1 MGAGNNYRVEISD
14 RCIQCGM
21 CAEYCGFGVLVLVEN
36 FIQVRPTGCSGCGA
50 CAEVCPEQAIRIVPV
65 EPSQRQE
72 AGVAVP
78 LTDLREFVMAVLLR
92 IGVPEDEASI
102 VTASLLE
109 ADLRGTSSHG
119 VARLA
124 GYIKRIRLGLMQ
136 AATDFKVEKQ
146 SGVVVVCD
154 AGNGWGQVA
163 GLRAME
169 LCIKSAKRYGVGVAT
184 VKRSNHFGRAS
195 FYTLAASRAGLIGLV
210 MSNTGP
216 SMAAWGGKT
225 PVLGTNPISVAA
237 PAPWGE
243 FCLDMALTTV
253 AKSRIRLAGKE
264 GHEIPPTWALDE
276 FGRPT
281 TDPTIALKGTLQP
294 AGGAKGYAA
303 ALLVDLLSGVLSGGA
318 YATDVRGSMDS
329 SGLANVGQFVAALD
343 PVFFLGSEEW
353 EQRLTDWAAKIKV
366 DQGDVRI
373 PGERA
378 EAARSRNAVHGISI
392 GPKTRDELSLLA
404 TELGLTVPWK

>member
-1 MGAGNNYRVEISD
+1 
-14 RCIQCGM
+14 
-21 CAEYCGFGVLVLVEN
+21 
-36 FIQVRPTGCSGCGA
+36 
-50 CAEVCPEQAIRIVPV
+50 
-65 EPSQRQE
+65 
-72 AGVAVP
+72 
-78 LTDLREFVMAVLLR
+78 
-92 IGVPEDEASI
+92 
-102 VTASLLE
+102 
-109 ADLRGTSSHG
+109 
-119 VARLA
+119 
-124 GYIKRIRLGLMQ
+124 
-136 AATDFKVEKQ
+136 
-146 SGVVVVCD
+146 VVCD

-184 VKRSNHFGRAS
+184 VKRSNHFGLAS

-303 ALLVDLLSGVLSGGA
+303 ALLVDPTERSLEWRSICNGCARFDGFQWVGERRS
-318 YATDVRGSMDS
+318 VRGCLRS
-329 SGLANVGQFVAALD
+329 SIFLRVRRMGAAPYRLGCKNQGRPGRCSD
-343 PVFFLGSEEW
+343 P
-353 EQRLTDWAAKIKV
+353 RRT
-366 DQGDVRI
+366 
-373 PGERA
+373 
-378 EAARSRNAVHGISI
+378 SRGCTQ
-392 GPKTRDELSLLA
+392 PKCCAWNIHWT
-404 TELGLTVPWK
+404 